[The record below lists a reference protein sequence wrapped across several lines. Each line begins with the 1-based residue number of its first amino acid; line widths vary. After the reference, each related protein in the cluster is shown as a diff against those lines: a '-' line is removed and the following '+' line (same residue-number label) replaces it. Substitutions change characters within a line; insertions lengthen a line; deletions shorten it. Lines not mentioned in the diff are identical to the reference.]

1 MATAVAPPP
10 STGTAPLGTPSTSLG
25 ATAVAP
31 PPSPAS
37 LPANQYLFITIE
49 TGEETTATDGSGVF
63 LNGITKTENPFAI
76 QDGKN
81 SNTSFYDDSG
91 KLSLICFEKIP
102 RTALKN
108 LPPGGMNFMY
118 VVTRYVNLST
128 SVLTSI
134 GDDLMF
140 YSPSGSGYDG
150 IQAVVK
156 QVEEME
162 KTPPREQINIL
173 SLNGGGGP
181 EVIQSIA
188 SYEGDIVDD
197 DAFRKLKGTKGI
209 SAALK
214 SIQKEYKG
222 LIFGSKLPIV
232 GASMEKG
239 FITP

>member
-1 MATAVAPPP
+1 MSTAVAPPP
-10 STGTAPLGTPSTSLG
+10 E
-25 ATAVAP
+25 
-31 PPSPAS
+31 
-37 LPANQYLFITIE
+37 NQYLFITIE
-49 TGEETTATDGSGVF
+49 TGKETTDGSGVF
-63 LNGITKTENPFAI
+63 LNGVMKSDNPFAI

-128 SVLTSI
+128 SVLASI

-140 YSPSGSGYDG
+140 YSSGGGNGYDG
-150 IQAVVK
+150 IQEVVK

-162 KTPPREQINIL
+162 KPPSKDQIKIL
-173 SLNGGGGP
+173 SLSGE

-188 SYEGDIVDD
+188 SYDGDIMEE

-209 SAALK
+209 SVALK
-214 SIQKEYKG
+214 SIKKEYKG
-222 LIFGSKLPIV
+222 LIFGSKPPKE
-232 GASMEKG
+232 GAPLVKG